1 MLQAEINNDLK
12 GVSGDIREIRERL
25 IKIFTSLDVCD
36 QKLERLVVLLAK
48 RGMDNNAYSPW
59 YTGGLVIRTP
69 YSQVD
74 LVIWIGLS
82 PYNEVIWTA
91 EKIWVRLISSMSI
104 LHTCIK

>member
-48 RGMDNNAYSPW
+48 RGMDNNAYSP
-59 YTGGLVIRTP
+59 
-69 YSQVD
+69 
-74 LVIWIGLS
+74 
-82 PYNEVIWTA
+82 
-91 EKIWVRLISSMSI
+91 
-104 LHTCIK
+104 